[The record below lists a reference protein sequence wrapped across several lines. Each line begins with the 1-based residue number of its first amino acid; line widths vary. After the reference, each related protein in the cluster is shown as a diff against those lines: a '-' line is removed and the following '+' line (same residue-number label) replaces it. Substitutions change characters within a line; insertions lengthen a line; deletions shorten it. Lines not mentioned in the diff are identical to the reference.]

1 MSWQLNNDVTKR
13 NVFLFFSLR
22 CADAFRNQTDAQ
34 RTFREIM
41 FLQSFGDHP
50 NIIRLLDVHRA
61 DNDKDIYLVFEYM
74 GKLVVWWSDDVSVWA
89 IKCHLSHVSLFIGP
103 AGYRH
108 GFAQCHQKGQHPE
121 GSSQAVYPLP
131 TVSCHQV
138 PAFRQRDPSRSKGH
152 CRCHFLLFFFFFLPA
167 PAHQQ

>member
-74 GKLVVWWSDDVSVWA
+74 GKLVVWWSDDVSV
-89 IKCHLSHVSLFIGP
+89 
-103 AGYRH
+103 
-108 GFAQCHQKGQHPE
+108 
-121 GSSQAVYPLP
+121 
-131 TVSCHQV
+131 
-138 PAFRQRDPSRSKGH
+138 
-152 CRCHFLLFFFFFLPA
+152 CRL
-167 PAHQQ
+167 